1 MSKFYLKSLSAILLA
16 LMGALPVDADAQEST
31 DTIMKITV
39 TGTKSESTVKDY
51 AGSIDVIDKDDY
63 DKSPSV
69 DIRNLLKD
77 VPGVTTRKTT
87 RSGVRGTPGISDV
100 NIRGLDG
107 DRILFLIVCS

>member
-1 MSKFYLKSLSAILLA
+1 MSRFYLKSFLA
-16 LMGALPVDADAQEST
+16 VLVTLIGALPIDADAQEST
-31 DTIMKITV
+31 DTMLKITV

-51 AGSIDVIDKDDY
+51 AGSIDVIDKDVY
-63 DKSPSV
+63 DNSPSV

-100 NIRGLDG
+100 NIRG
-107 DRILFLIVCS
+107 